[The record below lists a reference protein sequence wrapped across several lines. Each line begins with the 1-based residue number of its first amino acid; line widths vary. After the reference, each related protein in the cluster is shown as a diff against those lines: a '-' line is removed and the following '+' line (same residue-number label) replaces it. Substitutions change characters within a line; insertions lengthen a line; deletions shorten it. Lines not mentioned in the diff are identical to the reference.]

1 MKSLAIISS
10 PLQLLSLGEFIFQG
24 NIKNYFLIIL
34 YKNKQELDQIKS
46 MCNFYNVKIS
56 SIIKGRKL
64 FQYLSLRLIINKL
77 KNVNQIILGNFF
89 SDPHIFILNNFK
101 TDDIVV
107 LDDGMV
113 VHRIPNYINSK
124 KKILTQS
131 RLRNLI
137 FSFFNIKV
145 QPPSKIRLFTIFSI
159 KSNRYIKVKRNEL
172 SYLYSKLGNI
182 QSSQKIILIGQP
194 FVELN
199 TLSRDNYFLNI
210 KKIVQLNNLNVIY
223 YPSRKEDRKN
233 LELINQI
240 DGIEVINPTLSIE
253 LYLIKNSFL
262 PKKIIGF
269 TSSALVTLKIMFYKK
284 INIESYKI
292 NFNQT
297 RYDGNFYESIYE
309 NFKKYGIKYKSLNI

>member
-89 SDPHIFILNNFK
+89 SDPHIYILNNFK

-137 FSFFNIKV
+137 FSFFNINV

-199 TLSRDNYFLNI
+199 TLSRDNYLLNI
-210 KKIVQLNNLNVIY
+210 KKIVQLNDLNVIY